1 MKKYFVA
8 LIISIMSTV
17 VAADS
22 KLKYIDENCINA
34 YLRVDELLQF
44 LYKFDGNLP
53 TIKETKI
60 KNLEFLISQFRG
72 FKNSE
77 GTRRQA
83 FSELFNDPD
92 YYQFLV
98 QEKSSNLI
106 KEIEEF
112 KLKSSPTKDK
122 NLINALPKAST
133 VGDYDN
139 PYLKLQKLVKIQNNV
154 RSFFEEL
161 ESTKTRFEALKEDH
175 RFSKSLDNDSRRLG
189 FIIAMNKSSMIQV
202 IECNLELL
210 EAKRVFK

>member
-34 YLRVDELLQF
+34 YERVDELLQF

-53 TIKETKI
+53 AIKETKI

-122 NLINALPKAST
+122 NLIFALPKAST

-161 ESTKTRFEALKEDH
+161 ESTKTRLEALKEDH
-175 RFSKSLDNDSRRLG
+175 RFSKSLDNDPRRLG

-210 EAKRVFK
+210 EAKRIFK